1 MEKLLGS
8 PTFEEL
14 ISPSQTVELQGKETK
29 EVSFQLNV
37 PKNGFE
43 GTILGGF
50 YCYELTDGK
59 EKEIKGFS
67 LTNKFAYTIG
77 AKLVVENK
85 NGTSI
90 SVNKGETRFRKWL
103 FNTVRDN

>member
-1 MEKLLGS
+1 M
-8 PTFEEL
+8 

-43 GTILGGF
+43 GTILGGC

-59 EKEIKGFS
+59 DKEIKGFI
-67 LTNKFAYTIG
+67 LTNKFAYLI
-77 AKLVVENK
+77 N
-85 NGTSI
+85 
-90 SVNKGETRFRKWL
+90 VNKVDTKRAD
-103 FNTVRDN
+103 T